1 MSKDLKNIF
10 KLLKE
15 NQSNSCAIFSKFRVS
30 ALIEDRD
37 GELFQGVNVESS
49 SYGLTICAEQSA
61 LVNGLS
67 YGKRDFVAIYILGD
81 SDDFIRPCGGCRQ
94 LLYDYGKSL
103 RVYMFNNNGEYEVKQ
118 IEELLP
124 FGFSL

>member
-1 MSKDLKNIF
+1 MRKDLTNIF

-15 NQSNSCAIFSKFRVS
+15 NQKNSCSTFSKFRVS
-30 ALIEDRD
+30 ALIEDSD

-81 SDDFIRPCGGCRQ
+81 SDEYIRPCGACRQ
-94 LLYDYGKSL
+94 LLYDYGRSL
-103 RVYMFNNNGEYEVKQ
+103 KVYMFNSRGDYEEKQ